1 MKSFNE
7 FESTEETISIR
18 EQRLALIEQS
28 LHERA
33 GKVAVDKLLDTPL
46 GRSLTTRASNLLLRG
61 RGAVTTRAGYRQLRQ
76 SGKISKAQGQQ
87 MAAGRRA
94 RQGAGRFVGGA
105 AKTVGTGYLFA
116 GGANLAQQMFGAKGV
131 QALQAIQAFK
141 ERQDELNTLS
151 RNLADRGTGRG
162 KEKQGS
168 KLGRTGISG
177 LRDKRSS

>member
-7 FESTEETISIR
+7 FESTEETISIQ

-28 LHERA
+28 LYENVFA
-33 GKVAVDKLLDTPL
+33 AAAKTPL

-61 RGAVTTRAGYRQLRQ
+61 RGVFTTRQGYRQMRQ
-76 SGKISKAQGQQ
+76 SGQLTRQQGKQIQ
-87 MAAGRRA
+87 RGRRF
-94 RQGAGRFVGGA
+94 RQGAGRAAGGA
-105 AKTVGTGYLFA
+105 ATTIGTGFLFS
-116 GGANLAQQMFGAKGV
+116 GGANIAQQMFGAKGA
-131 QALQAIQAFK
+131 QMLKQLQNNL
-141 ERQDELNTLS
+141 ERQAELNTLS

-162 KEKQGS
+162 KEPKGS

>member
-7 FESTEETISIR
+7 FESTEEAIDIQ

-28 LHERA
+28 LNENKFLRDAIRQRA
-33 GKVAVDKLLDTPL
+33 T
-46 GRSLTTRASNLLLRG
+46 NLLLRG

-151 RNLADRGTGRG
+151 RNVADRGTGRG

-168 KLGRTGISG
+168 KLGRTGIGG